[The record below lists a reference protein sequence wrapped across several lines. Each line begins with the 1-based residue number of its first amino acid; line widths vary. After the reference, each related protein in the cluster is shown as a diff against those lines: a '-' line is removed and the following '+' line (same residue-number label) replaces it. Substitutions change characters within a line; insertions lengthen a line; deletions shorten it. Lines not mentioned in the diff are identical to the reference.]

1 VKQGPVD
8 GQISFLQLLNRT
20 VDDGSFPV
28 AWEFEL
34 KIKNRIIMGSTEKEW
49 EELAT
54 NPETNAKIVAEI
66 KQ

>member
-1 VKQGPVD
+1 
-8 GQISFLQLLNRT
+8 LNRS
-20 VDDGSFPV
+20 VGDGSFPV

-34 KIKNRIIMGSTEKEW
+34 KIKNRIIMGGTEKEW
-49 EELAT
+49 EELAA